1 MNDLQKVYFIGIG
14 GIGMS
19 ALARYYNGRKINV
32 FGYDKTETTL
42 TKKLVTEGITIHYED
57 DTTQIPSGIDLVIY
71 TPAIPENHRVLN
83 YFRKSGFPV
92 KKRAEVLGM
101 ISRERRTIAIAG
113 THGKTT
119 TTSILTHL
127 LKTGGVDCTA
137 FLGGIANNF
146 VSNFVEGKGE
156 WVVVEADEYDR
167 SFLQLAPEMAVILS
181 MDADHLDIYGA
192 DDQVKAGF
200 QAFGQQ
206 VKKNGQL
213 IVNQKWETEYL
224 KNNKDQRTVKTYG
237 LTTGD
242 YHATNVRV
250 IEGFFVFDFNSKNQH
265 IASLQFTLPGHH
277 NVENAT
283 AAIAVAL
290 ELGVSLDAIR
300 RALVSFKGIRRRF
313 DIIYRDEKRV
323 YIDDYAHHPSE
334 LRAAIHAARTLF
346 PNRTITGVFQPHLF
360 SRTRDFLTE
369 FAAVLSTLDEVIL
382 LEIYPARELPI
393 PGITAQTIFDR
404 LTNDNKTLA
413 DKATLIDILTKK
425 NPEILMT
432 LGAGDIDTLV
442 EPIKALLN
450 NG

>member
-1 MNDLQKVYFIGIG
+1 
-14 GIGMS
+14 MS
-19 ALARYYNGRKINV
+19 ALARYFNGRKSSV

-42 TKKLVTEGITIHYED
+42 TKKLVAEGMIVHYED
-57 DTTQIPSGIDLVIY
+57 DVTQIPEGIDLVIY
-71 TPAIPENHRVLN
+71 TPAVPQDHSELT
-83 YFRKSGFPV
+83 YFRENGFPV

-101 ISRERRTIAIAG
+101 ISQERRTIAVAG

-119 TTSILTHL
+119 TSSILTHL
-127 LKTGGVDCTA
+127 LKVGGVDCTA

-146 VSNFVEGKGE
+146 DSNFVEGKGE

-167 SFLQLAPEMAVILS
+167 SFLQLTPEIAIILS
-181 MDADHLDIYGA
+181 MDADHLDIYGK
-192 DDQVKAGF
+192 DNEVKAGF

-213 IVNQKWETEYL
+213 IVNQKWKTEYL

-237 LTTGD
+237 LNHGD
-242 YHATNVRV
+242 YHAEAVRV
-250 IEGFFVFDFNSKNQH
+250 IEGFFVFDFNSENYH

-290 ELGVSLDAIR
+290 QLGVSPQAIR

-313 DIIYRDEKRV
+313 DLIYRDEATV

-334 LRAAIHAARTLF
+334 LLAAIHAARTLF
-346 PNRTITGVFQPHLF
+346 PHKTITGVFQPHLF
-360 SRTRDFLTE
+360 SRTRDFLEE

-393 PGITAQTIFDR
+393 PGITSKTIYDQV
-404 LTNDNKTLA
+404 TIDNKLLTSKAALPGILA
-413 DKATLIDILTKK
+413 NKRL
-425 NPEILMT
+425 EVLMT

-442 EPIKALLN
+442 EPIKVQLT

>member
-1 MNDLQKVYFIGIG
+1 MNDLKKVYFIGIG

-19 ALARYYNGRKINV
+19 ALARYFNGRNIAV
-32 FGYDKTETTL
+32 FGYDKIETTL
-42 TKKLVTEGITIHYED
+42 TKKLVTEGIEIHYED
-57 DTTQIPSGIDLVIY
+57 DITQIPGEIDLVIY
-71 TPAIPENHRVLN
+71 TPAIPTEHSELN
-83 YFRKSGFPV
+83 YFQKNGFPV

-101 ISRERRTIAIAG
+101 ISREQRTIAVAG

-127 LKTGGVDCTA
+127 LKTGGIDCTA
-137 FLGGIANNF
+137 FLGGIANNYA
-146 VSNFVEGKGE
+146 SNFVAGKGE

-167 SFLQLAPEMAVILS
+167 SFLQLTPEIAVILS

-192 DDQVKAGF
+192 DEAVKEGF

-206 VKKNGQL
+206 VIPNGKL
-213 IVNQKWETEYL
+213 IVNQKWKTEYL
-224 KNNKDQRTVKTYG
+224 KDNKDQRKVKTYG

-242 YHATNVRV
+242 YKATAIKV
-250 IEGFFVFDFNSKNQH
+250 IDGFFVFDFNSKKQH

-283 AAIAVAL
+283 AAIAIAL
-290 ELGVSLDAIR
+290 ELGVLPEAIR

-313 DIIYRDEKRV
+313 DIIYRDENHV

-346 PNRTITGVFQPHLF
+346 PDQTITGVFQPHLF
-360 SRTRDFLTE
+360 SRTRDFLPE
-369 FAAVLSTLDEVIL
+369 FANVLSTLDEVIL
-382 LEIYPARELPI
+382 LDIYPARELPV
-393 PGITAQTIFDR
+393 PGITSKAIFDR
-404 LTNDNKTLA
+404 ITNDNKLLASKATLLDILA
-413 DKATLIDILTKK
+413 DK
-425 NPEILMT
+425 NPEVLMT

-442 EPIKALLN
+442 APIKALLN